1 MGHFEFFS
9 KNVTIII
16 KVAVLGGAER
26 QALGMA
32 NYLIKKYNCK
42 VTLVTTHSNIATNEF
57 RDFANKC
64 GIKEIHFFGAPSLT
78 ITNEISI
85 KSFKK
90 RIRVMFYLNKMRRE
104 VSKFKPDII
113 IPFLNSPSKIAALIY
128 KKTGAE
134 ITFWHQLGLDSYLF
148 DTLEKKAINQTP
160 FFIAN
165 APNGLS
171 TFRDKYKINEN
182 KLHYLPQYV
191 SLKKIEFDNLA
202 TKKEFDIEKNALV
215 IGMIAHY
222 REEKFYKLL
231 MNSFSKLSDSYN
243 IHLVFLGNKD
253 NNQETLEIYNDLYI
267 HRKILKLENKATI
280 LSGFQVEKVLSLLD
294 IGVLVSAIEGTP
306 NVILE
311 YMLYG
316 KAIITSNH
324 EGCKKL
330 LPNSDFLIPNDQE
343 ILISKL
349 KILIENEMLRKFES
363 EKNEKNIKNFNI
375 EGYFNSLQKI
385 INQNLS

>member
-1 MGHFEFFS
+1 MGYFEFFN

-32 NYLIKKYNCK
+32 DYLIKKFNCK
-42 VTLVTTHSNIATNEF
+42 VTLVTSHSNISTIEF

-64 GIKEIHFFGAPSLT
+64 GIYEIHFFGTPSLF

-90 RIRVMFYLNKMRRE
+90 RIRALLYINKMKRE

-128 KKTGAE
+128 KKTGAKT
-134 ITFWHQLGLDSYLF
+134 TFWHQLGLDSYLF
-148 DTLEKKAINQTP
+148 DSLENKAINQTP

-165 APNGLS
+165 APDGLL
-171 TFRDKYKINEN
+171 TFNDKYKIDEN
-182 KLHYLPQYV
+182 KLYYLPQYV

-202 TKKEFDIEKNALV
+202 IRKELNIDENTLI

-222 REEKFYKLL
+222 REEKFFELL
-231 MNSFSKLSDSYN
+231 MNAFSKLSDFYN

-253 NNQETLEIYNDLYI
+253 NNEETLHIYNALKNQ
-267 HRKILKLENKATI
+267 RKSLKLENKVTI
-280 LSGFQVEKVLSLLD
+280 LSGFQVEKVLSLIN

-316 KAIITSNH
+316 KAIIASDH

-343 ILISKL
+343 ILITKL
-349 KILIENEMLRKFES
+349 KILIENEKLRKLES
-363 EKNEKNIKNFNI
+363 KKNEKNIKNFDI
-375 EGYFNSLQKI
+375 EGYFDSLLKI
-385 INQNLS
+385 INKNLS